1 MALEEAKEA
10 NEAKQ
15 SFLSKMSYDIRR
27 PVNVKDILNTLK
39 ESKYT
44 ITSEPLKGAELA
56 KKFLPD
62 QKSEQEFFTLFF
74 EAAGD
79 RILRAG
85 LAAAAATDALG
96 TVRCFHRVHV
106 HLTDLC
112 TFSAVDTFVPVN
124 AVAEEGDLIE
134 NGIKGSQGTDILAEG
149 PVDQDGK
156 HNRCDEDRIF
166 PDIQPADGS
175 AHGFV

>member
-1 MALEEAKEA
+1 M
-10 NEAKQ
+10 
-15 SFLSKMSYDIRR
+15 
-27 PVNVKDILNTLK
+27 
-39 ESKYT
+39 
-44 ITSEPLKGAELA
+44 
-56 KKFLPD
+56 
-62 QKSEQEFFTLFF
+62 
-74 EAAGD
+74 
-79 RILRAG
+79 
-85 LAAAAATDALG
+85 
-96 TVRCFHRVHV
+96 
-106 HLTDLC
+106 
-112 TFSAVDTFVPVN
+112 DTFVPVN